1 MARRLLISAL
11 ACFLLL
17 ASHSVA
23 AFGFGL
29 PEPSIIIDRH
39 DVKNNYV
46 ISSSQCHRR
55 RFLQSAAAI
64 TVASWAGNESSS
76 SGSIPWRLPSAYA
89 AEDTSAPAAVQT
101 VVVPAMKRF
110 IDNANPSYFVIDVPE
125 RFFTIRR
132 SAKGDL
138 PDAQTG
144 QGRRGGTIFT
154 AGDMSKAEVVAV
166 ER

>member
-1 MARRLLISAL
+1 MARRLLISAV
-11 ACFLLL
+11 ACFL
-17 ASHSVA
+17 ASPSVA
-23 AFGFGL
+23 AFGL

-39 DVKNNYV
+39 VKNDV

-101 VVVPAMKRF
+101 VVAPAMKRF
-110 IDNANPSYFVIDVPE
+110 VDNANPSYFVIDVPE

>member
-1 MARRLLISAL
+1 MARRLLISAV
-11 ACFLLL
+11 ACFL
-17 ASHSVA
+17 ASPSVA
-23 AFGFGL
+23 AFGL
-29 PEPSIIIDRH
+29 PEPSIIIDSH
-39 DVKNNYV
+39 VKNDV

-64 TVASWAGNESSS
+64 TVASWAGNVSSS

-101 VVVPAMKRF
+101 VVAPAMKRF
-110 IDNANPSYFVIDVPE
+110 VDNANPSYFVIDVPE

>member
-1 MARRLLISAL
+1 MARRLLISAV
-11 ACFLLL
+11 ACFL
-17 ASHSVA
+17 ASPSVA
-23 AFGFGL
+23 AFGL

-89 AEDTSAPAAVQT
+89 AEDTSAPAAVVQT
-101 VVVPAMKRF
+101 VVVAPAMKRF
-110 IDNANPSYFVIDVPE
+110 VDNANPSYFVIDVPE

>member
-1 MARRLLISAL
+1 M
-11 ACFLLL
+11 
-17 ASHSVA
+17 
-23 AFGFGL
+23 
-29 PEPSIIIDRH
+29 
-39 DVKNNYV
+39 
-46 ISSSQCHRR
+46 
-55 RFLQSAAAI
+55 
-64 TVASWAGNESSS
+64 SSS

-89 AEDTSAPAAVQT
+89 AEDTSAPAAVQR
-101 VVVPAMKRF
+101 VVAPAMKRF
-110 IDNANPSYFVIDVPE
+110 VDNANPSYFVIDVPE

>member
-11 ACFLLL
+11 ACFL
-17 ASHSVA
+17 ASPSVA
-23 AFGFGL
+23 AFGL
-29 PEPSIIIDRH
+29 PEPSIIIDSH
-39 DVKNNYV
+39 VKNDV

-101 VVVPAMKRF
+101 VVAPAMKRF
-110 IDNANPSYFVIDVPE
+110 VDNANPSYFVIDVPE

>member
-1 MARRLLISAL
+1 MARRVLISAV
-11 ACFLLL
+11 ACFL
-17 ASHSVA
+17 ASPSVA
-23 AFGFGL
+23 AFGL

-39 DVKNNYV
+39 VKNNDV

-64 TVASWAGNESSS
+64 TVASWVGNESSS

-89 AEDTSAPAAVQT
+89 AEDTSAPAAVVQT
-101 VVVPAMKRF
+101 VVVAPAMKRF
-110 IDNANPSYFVIDVPE
+110 VDNANPSYFVIDVPE